1 MACPGGC
8 VHGAGLALCTSRDI
22 VKNRTKLLFQA
33 EENDAVPLPSKSRA
47 LLNLYEKYAPGN
59 KDINSKSVYK
69 THYTKRD
76 VLL

>member
-8 VHGAGLALCTSRDI
+8 VHGAGLSFCTSRDLI
-22 VKNRTKLLFQA
+22 KNRIRLLFQS
-33 EENDAVPLPSKSRA
+33 EENDAVPLPAKSPA
-47 LLNLYEKYAPGN
+47 LLNLYEKYASGN
-59 KDINSKSVYK
+59 KEIMSKSVYK